1 MKSKTAQRILEQTP
15 QEVKDRVR
23 TLTNRELEL
32 LQMGFRYNEHQLEYE
47 LSKYEV
53 LYRVEIWKLTDYTDH
68 KWNILIEDIKYDLK
82 MVKKQYYD
90 DLKRRS
96 AYKFAQKEIKQQI
109 LDLKNKYKSH
119 LQEET
124 NCKIGK
130 NINFV
135 RETELKAKISTLIE
149 LPNNVYQLEDELDLD
164 PIYYIAEL

>member
-68 KWNILIEDIKYDLK
+68 KWSILMEDIKYDLQ

-90 DLKRRS
+90 DLKRHS
-96 AYKFAQKEIKQQI
+96 SYNFAQKQIKQKI

-119 LQEET
+119 
-124 NCKIGK
+124 G
-130 NINFV
+130 
-135 RETELKAKISTLIE
+135 
-149 LPNNVYQLEDELDLD
+149 
-164 PIYYIAEL
+164 

>member
-32 LQMGFRYNEHQLEYE
+32 LQMGFRYNEHQLEYK

-53 LYRVEIWKLTDYTDH
+53 LYRVEIWKITDYTDH

-130 NINFV
+130 NVNFV
-135 RETELKAKISTLIE
+135 RETELKAKISVLIE
-149 LPNNVYQLEDELDLD
+149 IEKKLGL
-164 PIYYIAEL
+164 

>member
-1 MKSKTAQRILEQTP
+1 MRSKTAQRILEETP

-68 KWNILIEDIKYDLK
+68 KWSILMEDIKYDLQ

-90 DLKRRS
+90 DLKRHS
-96 AYKFAQKEIKQQI
+96 SYNFAQKQIKQKI

-135 RETELKAKISTLIE
+135 RETELKAKISVIVE
-149 LPNNVYQLEDELDLD
+149 LEKKLGL
-164 PIYYIAEL
+164 

>member
-1 MKSKTAQRILEQTP
+1 MKNKEIQISDIFNDEKMEGIKQAIKKYKLKQREIQ
-15 QEVKDRVR
+15 
-23 TLTNRELEL
+23 L
-32 LQMGFRYNEHQLEYE
+32 LQMGFTRNANQTAYILF
-47 LSKYEV
+47 KYDSNWYV
-53 LYRVEIWKLTDYTDH
+53 DFWKLSDYTDH
-68 KWNILIEDIKYDLK
+68 KWNILMEDIKYDLE

-90 DLKRRS
+90 DLKRHS
-96 AYKFAQKEIKQQI
+96 AYKLCEKQIKQQI

-149 LPNNVYQLEDELDLD
+149 LENKLGL
-164 PIYYIAEL
+164 

>member
-1 MKSKTAQRILEQTP
+1 MKSKIAQRILEETP

-23 TLTNRELEL
+23 TLTNRELKL
-32 LQMGFRYNEHQLEYE
+32 LQIDFKRNENQTAYILF
-47 LSKYEV
+47 KYDSNWYV
-53 LYRVEIWKLTDYTDH
+53 DFWKLSDYTDH
-68 KWNILIEDIKYDLK
+68 KWNILMEDIKYDLE

-90 DLKRRS
+90 DLKRHS
-96 AYKFAQKEIKQQI
+96 SYNFVQKQIKQQI

-135 RETELKAKISTLIE
+135 RETEIKAKISTLIE
-149 LPNNVYQLEDELDLD
+149 LEKKLGL
-164 PIYYIAEL
+164 

>member
-1 MKSKTAQRILEQTP
+1 MKSKTAQKILEETP

-32 LQMGFRYNEHQLEYE
+32 LQMGFTRNANQTAYILFRYDSNWY
-47 LSKYEV
+47 V
-53 LYRVEIWKLTDYTDH
+53 DFWKISDYTDH

-135 RETELKAKISTLIE
+135 RETELKAKISALIE
-149 LPNNVYQLEDELDLD
+149 IEKKLGL
-164 PIYYIAEL
+164 

>member
-1 MKSKTAQRILEQTP
+1 MKSKTAQRILEETP

-23 TLTNRELEL
+23 VLTNRELEL

-53 LYRVEIWKLTDYTDH
+53 LYRVEIWKLSDYTDH
-68 KWNILIEDIKYDLK
+68 KWNILIEDIKYDLQ

-90 DLKRRS
+90 DLKRHS
-96 AYKFAQKEIKQQI
+96 AYKSAEKQIKQQI

-149 LPNNVYQLEDELDLD
+149 LENKL
-164 PIYYIAEL
+164 

>member
-1 MKSKTAQRILEQTP
+1 MKSKTAQRILEKTP
-15 QEVKDRVR
+15 QEIKVEDIFNDKKMEGVKQAIKEHQ
-23 TLTNRELEL
+23 LKQREIQL

-53 LYRVEIWKLTDYTDH
+53 LYRVEIWKLSDYTDH
-68 KWNILIEDIKYDLK
+68 KWNILIEDIKYDLE

-90 DLKRRS
+90 DLKRHS
-96 AYKFAQKEIKQQI
+96 AYKLSEKQIKQKI

-124 NCKIGK
+124 NYKIGK

-135 RETELKAKISTLIE
+135 KETELKAKISVLIE
-149 LPNNVYQLEDELDLD
+149 LENKNA
-164 PIYYIAEL
+164 I